1 MTATLKDSSS
11 SSCLAAG
18 AVHLIPAPSHFPSDI
33 KAPLPDTSAQSAKQQ
48 KVLLELPPASLFCT
62 ALGKASVCFLT
73 MCRGLASLPTSCLE
87 RAKEFKTRLG
97 ILLHKPDLGYKIGSL
112 SRSTK
117 QRYALE
123 EVLGWKE
130 SFDHLLRSK
139 SGLAAFHGFLKTE
152 FSEENLEFWLAC
164 EEYKKTH
171 SKAKLAAKA
180 NRIFEDFVQNEAPKE
195 VNLDHETREA
205 TRRNLTIANSACFEE
220 AQAKTHTL
228 MEKDSYP
235 RFLKSAY
242 YRDLTEQATSH
253 RTGKPTHT

>member
-1 MTATLKDSSS
+1 
-11 SSCLAAG
+11 
-18 AVHLIPAPSHFPSDI
+18 
-33 KAPLPDTSAQSAKQQ
+33 
-48 KVLLELPPASLFCT
+48 
-62 ALGKASVCFLT
+62 
-73 MCRGLASLPTSCLE
+73 MCRGLSGLPASCLE

-97 ILLHKPDLGYKIGSL
+97 ILLHKPELGHKVGNWSH
-112 SRSTK
+112 STK

-130 SFDHLLRSK
+130 SFEHLLKSK
-139 SGLAAFHGFLKTE
+139 NGMAAFQGFLKTE

-164 EEYKKTH
+164 EEYKKTR
-171 SKAKLAAKA
+171 SKTKLVSRA
-180 NRIFEDFVQNEAPKE
+180 NRIFEEYVQNEAPRE

-205 TRRNLTIANSACFEE
+205 TRKNLTVVNPACFEE
-220 AQAKTHTL
+220 AQAKTYTL

-242 YRDLTEQATSH
+242 YRDLVEQATSH